1 MEIIFFLALGLYSVP
16 MYTVD
21 MHNNMLYE
29 ENYQKWNDT
38 RLLQK
43 WDFGDSFKA
52 CFGRNG
58 KKGRDRT
65 MFLHKAIRISLSLY
79 VRIGRTREDVP

>member
-1 MEIIFFLALGLYSVP
+1 MEIIFLLALGLYSIP

-29 ENYQKWNDT
+29 ENYQIEVERYK
-38 RLLQK
+38 LQN

-58 KKGRDRT
+58 KTGRDRT
-65 MFLHKAIRISLSLY
+65 MFLDKDIWISLSLS
-79 VRIGRTREDVP
+79 VRIGRTREDVS

>member
-43 WDFGDSFKA
+43 WGFGDSFRA
-52 CFGRNG
+52 DLVGRKLEG
-58 KKGRDRT
+58 IYGEK
-65 MFLHKAIRISLSLY
+65 FLCYSIF
-79 VRIGRTREDVP
+79 E